1 MATTV
6 NPGTDRAIGWREVEC
21 GPDRDACHQLLCR
34 VERSNEINFFTPPPA
49 HTHTHNRRL
58 ANHYHFPSI
67 LCVYLAV
74 AGFTKAPLQI
84 AHIC

>member
-1 MATTV
+1 MLMATAV
-6 NPGTDRAIGWREVEC
+6 NPSTDRPIGWRELEW
-21 GPDRDACHQLLCR
+21 GPDSDACHQLPSR
-34 VERSNEINFFTPPPA
+34 VVRYNEINLFTP
-49 HTHTHNRRL
+49 THNRLL